1 MVIVEQINNKE
12 KPMVSSTVKAWL
24 IFVWG
29 EEGQLVLIPL
39 CSLSY
44 SGSGHGFFSVNVPNM
59 KINIT
64 H

>member
-1 MVIVEQINNKE
+1 MVIVEQIINKE

-29 EEGQLVLIPL
+29 EEGQLVLIHL

-44 SGSGHGFFSVNVPNM
+44 SGSGHVFFFG
-59 KINIT
+59 
-64 H
+64 